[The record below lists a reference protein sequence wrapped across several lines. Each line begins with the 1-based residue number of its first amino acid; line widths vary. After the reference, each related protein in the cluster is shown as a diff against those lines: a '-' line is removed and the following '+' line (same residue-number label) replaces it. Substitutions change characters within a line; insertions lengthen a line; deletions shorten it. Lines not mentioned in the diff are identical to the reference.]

1 MKQSLSSTGIALL
14 ALSAA
19 YLWSAAIA
27 YLMLPLLFPELSF
40 GRDPSRIGDPAVV
53 NQQGNAALILLCFCI
68 SCRLVAALPVHGPMR
83 YWSLCVLAT
92 GICYAVIAVGVAGG
106 LSHEISGGV

>member
-1 MKQSLSSTGIALL
+1 MKQSLSSTGFALL

-27 YLMLPLLFPELSF
+27 YVMLPLLFPELSF
-40 GRDPSRIGDPAVV
+40 GRSPSRIGDPAVV
-53 NQQGNAALILLCFCI
+53 TQTANAALILLCFCI
-68 SCRLVAALPVHGPMR
+68 SCRLVAALPVRGPMR

-92 GICYAVIAVGVAGG
+92 GICYGVIAVGVAGG
-106 LSHEISGGV
+106 LSAELSARI

>member
-1 MKQSLSSTGIALL
+1 MKQSLSSTGVALL

-27 YLMLPLLFPELSF
+27 LVLLPLLFPELSF
-40 GRDPSRIGDPAVV
+40 GRSPSRFGDPAGEA
-53 NQQGNAALILLCFCI
+53 QMANAALILLCFCI
-68 SCRLVAALPVHGPMR
+68 SCRLVASLPVHGRMR

-92 GICYAVIAVGVAGG
+92 GICYGVIAVGVAGG
-106 LSHEISGGV
+106 LSPEITAGI